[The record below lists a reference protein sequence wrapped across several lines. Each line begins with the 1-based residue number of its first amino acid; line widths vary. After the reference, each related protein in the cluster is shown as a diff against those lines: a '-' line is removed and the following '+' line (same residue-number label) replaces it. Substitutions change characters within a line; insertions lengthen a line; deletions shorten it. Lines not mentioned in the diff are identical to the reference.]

1 MRYYIE
7 YSVTKTRVVGLTR
20 EPTEEEDEV
29 CEWCSERYVKSDTVI
44 IKKFERHIYFKY

>member
-1 MRYYIE
+1 MRYHIE

-44 IKKFERHIYFKY
+44 IKKFEGHICFKY